1 MPRVFR
7 GRLASCGEWIRE
19 ALPIMTKAGTRR
31 RIHLRRERHAVV
43 ERGPVGVQRD
53 ARSPIMIALM

>member
-1 MPRVFR
+1 
-7 GRLASCGEWIRE
+7 
-19 ALPIMTKAGTRR
+19 MTKAGTRR
-31 RIHLRRERHAVV
+31 RIHLRREQHAVV